1 MLEDKTPLTVTW
13 LGKIACEIFC
23 FSTGK
28 TYRSEEIVLSLPQ
41 FLTLQ
46 IDFTFSRQFVSLPE
60 TKLYFTNEMLNGVR
74 KHNIIIRGYNLLNL
88 FFGVIVLI

>member
-1 MLEDKTPLTVTW
+1 MIQNILVDFEETLLEDKTPLTVTW

-28 TYRSEEIVLSLPQ
+28 PYRSKEIVLSLPQ

-74 KHNIIIRGYNLLNL
+74 KHNYY
-88 FFGVIVLI
+88 